1 MQEAQT
7 WRELLGTIIRDPQ
20 EKQRLADELQV
31 GPISLM
37 RWVNGQ
43 ATPRPQKL
51 WELINALPQHR
62 PVLLELIGREFEGF
76 IIAFERISDDTSQ
89 EIPSAFYARV
99 LSAYSTTPRLLRS
112 TSISSLILQQALAHL
127 DPNKQGMSITVVLCS
142 TPRPGGKVRSLRE
155 TMGRGTY
162 PWKSHL
168 DNQAL
173 LLGYESL
180 AGYAVTTFR
189 SVANQNIK
197 EGQTFF
203 PVLRTEYEESA
214 AACPLLQGNRVAG
227 CLLVASNKVNYFTPA
242 RQALIKNYA
251 NLLVLACEPED
262 FYDQQSIELGI
273 MPSLE
278 AQQPYFAHFQQHV
291 TDLMVRTAA
300 EEHPMTRT
308 QAELEI
314 WQQLEEEFLRLSG
327 QVAKNTQDQGAFD
340 VNSSG
345 FIQE

>member
-99 LSAYSTTPRLLRS
+99 LRAYSTTPRLLRS
-112 TSISSLILQQALAHL
+112 TSISSLIFQQ
-127 DPNKQGMSITVVLCS
+127 
-142 TPRPGGKVRSLRE
+142 
-155 TMGRGTY
+155 
-162 PWKSHL
+162 
-168 DNQAL
+168 
-173 LLGYESL
+173 SL

-189 SVANQNIK
+189 SLANQNIK

-214 AACPLLQGNRVAG
+214 AACPLLRGNRVAG

-242 RQALIKNYA
+242 RQALIQNYA
-251 NLLVLACEPED
+251 NLLVLACEPEA

-278 AQQPYFAHFQQHV
+278 AQQPYFAHFQQRV

-327 QVAKNTQDQGAFD
+327 QEAKNTQYQGAID

>member
-7 WRELLGTIIRDPQ
+7 WRELLGNIIRDPQ

-31 GPISLM
+31 GPITLV

-43 ATPRPQKL
+43 VKPRPQKL
-51 WELINALPQHR
+51 QELMNALPQHR
-62 PVLLELIGREFEGF
+62 QMLLKLIGEEFQGF
-76 IIAFERISDDTSQ
+76 ISALEEMSEDTSQ

-112 TSISSLILQQALAHL
+112 SSISSLILQQALAHL
-127 DPNKQGMSITVVLCS
+127 DPNRQGMSITAVLCS
-142 TPRPGGKVRSLRE
+142 TPRQGDKVRSLHE
-155 TMGRGTY
+155 VLGRGTF

-168 DNQAL
+168 DNQA

-189 SVANQNIK
+189 FVVNQNIK

-203 PVLRTEYEESA
+203 PVLPAEHEESA
-214 AACPLLQGNRVAG
+214 AACPLLQANRVAG
-227 CLLVASNKVNYFTPA
+227 CLLVASNRSNYFTPA
-242 RQALIKNYA
+242 RQALIQNYA
-251 NLLVLACEPED
+251 NLMVLAYEPEG
-262 FYDQQSIELGI
+262 FYDQQSVELGI

-278 AQQPYFAHFQQHV
+278 AQQPHIAHFQQRI

-300 EEHPMTRT
+300 EGHPMTRT
-308 QAELEI
+308 RAELEI
-314 WQQLEEEFLRLSG
+314 WQQLEEEFLSLSG
-327 QVAKNTQDQGAFD
+327 QSKG
-340 VNSSG
+340 
-345 FIQE
+345 